1 VQDGGAVLG
10 FSFYD
15 LWANLHVLGPDR
27 AWQRLTELLAW
38 EKDVQAEGGY
48 RKYYA
53 GGKHGTTLQGS
64 NTAGGIGID
73 AEFFESSLVPSIV
86 VYGFLGLRPQ
96 AASLRME
103 PRLPKAAPEIGVK
116 NLLYRGTRLDVKAS
130 AARVEIA
137 VKDAPAEPL
146 RLELPG
152 AWRRQG
158 TTATAAKFS
167 MAEAGVYRFER
178 VPGK

>member
-1 VQDGGAVLG
+1 LTLSL
-10 FSFYD
+10 FFYD
-15 LWANLHVLGPDR
+15 LWANPRVLGPDR
-27 AWQRLTELLAW
+27 AWQRLTALLAW

-86 VYGFLGLRPQ
+86 VYGFPGLQPQ
-96 AASLRME
+96 ASSLRME
-103 PRLPKAAPEIGVK
+103 PRLPKAAPEMGVA

-130 AARVEIA
+130 AAHVEIS

-152 AWRRQG
+152 AWRRRG
-158 TTATAAKFS
+158 TTATAAEFS
-167 MAEAGVYRFER
+167 LGEAVVYRFER